1 MNNHKILPY
10 ERNRYFYGKL
20 LTVRDFEIEQ
30 RYFNDKRRMLN
41 RLLVGPGLLA
51 GLNVLSVDDKTILVE
66 PGVALDYLGREIVV
80 ETPFISRLSVIEGFD
95 TISDQTEAY
104 LNIRYDEVNKEAV
117 HNVSAN
123 TQNESGQSEFNRVA
137 EGYQLCL
144 TAEQPSTAHQLESL
158 IANHVYVLADT
169 PELSVRLTLP
179 IAASLSESYPVQLE
193 LVKKKSMGPIALSLT
208 LCSRYVNFG
217 QDMVLF
223 FDERMQPT
231 ESQYHLDYQFDI
243 SPVQPQDDLIG
254 VKHFEISAEPFHL
267 DRIRDEFSHAVAL
280 SPLSWAGILENKYK
294 QMALDD
300 LMSASADDLICLA
313 KIKLLKTDKTYVIE
327 RVETDPLKQ
336 LIFNL
341 PLNQLMGSQVKQ
353 QKNEPAVVSEGS
365 SDAHQTIAPTHDVSV
380 STGKIS
386 FEFKRKVNAKEKFF
400 SVETPHDLGTGEVFI
415 ELAVDSETREGDS
428 NFGYQNQLVFGDFEI
443 FEKSNLEPAVP
454 MLKTASICYKNKGS
468 FVVGIQFLEPYHK
481 DELVIRWKAAKVHRQ
496 YNPLYKGNGLTIEP
510 AMSKIK
516 TREQLSFNV
525 FYENEPINCIW
536 KVKDPN
542 GGEIDQSGVYMS
554 PSIEGVFEIIAEI
567 PERHETLSAYVV
579 VENE

>member
-30 RYFNDKRRMLN
+30 RYFNDKRRLLN

-51 GLNVLSVDDKTILVE
+51 GLNVLAVDDKTLLVE
-66 PGVALDYLGREIVV
+66 PGVALDYLGREIVL
-80 ETPFISRLSVIEGFD
+80 EAPFISRLSVIDGFD
-95 TISDQTEAY
+95 QITDQTEAY
-104 LNIRYDEVNKEAV
+104 LSVRYDESQKEAV
-117 HNVSAN
+117 HNISAN
-123 TQNESGQSEFNRVA
+123 TEHASGQSEYNRVA
-137 EGYQLCL
+137 EGYKLCL
-144 TAEQPSTAHQLESL
+144 TTEQPSTAHQLESL
-158 IANHVYVLADT
+158 IASHVYTLVET
-169 PELSVRLTLP
+169 QELSIRLTLP
-179 IAASLSESYPVQLE
+179 IAASMSEAYPVHLDII
-193 LVKKKSMGPIALSLT
+193 KKKATAPIT
-208 LCSRYVNFG
+208 LNLILNSRYINFG
-217 QDMVLF
+217 QDMVLD
-223 FDERMQPT
+223 FDERT
-231 ESQYHLDYQFDI
+231 VATAGQYQLDYQFEI
-243 SPVQPQDDLIG
+243 SPVQPQDDLIH
-254 VKHFEISAEPFHL
+254 VKSFEVSAEPLRQDKPKDAFT
-267 DRIRDEFSHAVAL
+267 HAVAL
-280 SPLSWAGILENKYK
+280 SNLCFTSILENKYK

-327 RVETDPLKQ
+327 RVEPDPLNQ

-341 PLNQLMGSQVKQ
+341 PLSQLMRSKAKQ
-353 QKNEPAVVSEGS
+353 RTHEPSVTAEN
-365 SDAHQTIAPTHDVSV
+365 IASPQQSAPAMSDVSV

-386 FEFKRKVNAKEKFF
+386 FEFKRKVNAKEKFY
-400 SVETPHDLGTGEVFI
+400 SVETKHDLGTGEVFI

-454 MLKTASICYKNKGS
+454 MLKTAAICYKNKGS

-481 DELVIRWKAAKVHRQ
+481 DELVIRWKATKVHRQ
-496 YNPLYKGNGLTIEP
+496 YNPLHKGNGLTIEP

-516 TREQLSFNV
+516 TRDQLSFNV

-554 PSIEGVFEIIAEI
+554 PSLEGVFEIIAEI